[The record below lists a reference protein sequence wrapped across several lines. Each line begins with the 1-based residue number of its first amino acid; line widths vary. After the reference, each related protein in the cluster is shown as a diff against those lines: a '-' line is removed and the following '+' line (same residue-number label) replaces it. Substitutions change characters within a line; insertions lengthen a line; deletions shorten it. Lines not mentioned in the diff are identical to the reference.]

1 MEKCLP
7 CPKELLTIPKPSEL
21 KISTMTVI
29 SNIYDCDYDKNEE
42 INLDILS
49 RIIEMY
55 NVDDDKLKTKEGG
68 ITNIAYY
75 TNLPRNNMNYKTIT
89 IIKSNPFY
97 NQMTVIMEN
106 FDFKKTNVKIF
117 NNGKLQMTGILS
129 ESEAHHISLNII
141 NILKNTKIKIY
152 TNISCLDKIDK
163 KFSNDFAIIYNP
175 KTGKQAYYR
184 WNYLSIIN
192 EIEKNSSIKFFEKQE
207 DKEKYLNSNNGWIS
221 DYSISN
227 FINIVDSKISDMI
240 NSIKL
245 INKEIETTLNIKS
258 EKEMDIDLNIKTE
271 DISFNNEIT
280 QINRKI
286 YDLTNNKSILTK
298 DLLDLT
304 NIIKK
309 YKHTQNIDN
318 NVIKLIAKRFGKD
331 LQTLNDLDTYFDCY
345 EYDIVNNIDA
355 FKLDNIKVELI
366 NSDFSTNFMINNTK
380 LYKIVLGKCKAF
392 ASYEPNDYPGV
403 KNKFYWNADNIK
415 HNRKQGKCYCEQKCI
430 KKGKKTPCNQITI
443 SVFQS
448 GSVIITGAKSIQQIR
463 DGYEYINTIFSEN
476 FNEIKGLMTEE
487 DRCKKQEKLN
497 NDRKIMR
504 KKRLFYFKKSDLFD
518 NIDNIDI

>member
-1 MEKCLP
+1 MTTHIQCS
-7 CPKELLTIPKPSEL
+7 PKLDAIPSPNEV

-29 SNIYDCDYDKNEE
+29 SNIYDCDYDKNDEL
-42 INLDILS
+42 NLDVLS
-49 RIIEMY
+49 RIIEIY
-55 NVDDDKLKTKEGG
+55 NTDDDKLKTKEGG
-68 ITNIAYY
+68 ITDVEYY
-75 TNLPRNNMNYKTIT
+75 TNLPRNNMNYKYIT
-89 IIKSNPFY
+89 TVKSNPFY

-106 FDFKKTNVKIF
+106 FGFKRTNVKIF

-129 ESEAHHISLNII
+129 KSEAHHISLNII

-152 TNISCLDKIDK
+152 TNVSCLDKIDK

-175 KTGKQAYYR
+175 KIGKQAYYR

-192 EIEKNSSIKFFEKQE
+192 EIEKNSNIKFFNTEE
-207 DKEKYLNSNNGWIS
+207 DKSKYLNDNNGWIS
-221 DYSISN
+221 DYTIGK
-227 FINIVDSKISDMI
+227 FIDIIEDKLGNMYELN
-240 NSIKL
+240 NSINEELEAIMNLK
-245 INKEIETTLNIKS
+245 N
-258 EKEMDIDLNIKTE
+258 EKEGNSNTNSKTE
-271 DISFNNEIT
+271 DITFNNEIT
-280 QINRKI
+280 QINRKL
-286 YDLTNNKSILTK
+286 YDLTNTKSSLTK
-298 DLLDLT
+298 SLFDLT

-309 YKHTQNIDN
+309 CKHTREIDN
-318 NVIKLIAKRFGKD
+318 NVILAISKKFGMD
-331 LQTLNDLDTYFDCY
+331 LQSLNDLDSYFDCY

-355 FKLDNIKVELI
+355 FKLDNIKIELI

-380 LYKIVLGKCKAF
+380 LYKIVLSKYKAF

-415 HNRKQGKCYCEQKCI
+415 HNRKQGKCYCKQKCI

-463 DGYEYINTIFSEN
+463 DAYEYINTIFSDN
-476 FNEIKGLMTEE
+476 YHEIKGIMTDE
-487 DRCKKQEKLN
+487 DKSKKQEKLN

-504 KKRLFYFKKSDLFD
+504 KKRLFYFKKSELFD
-518 NIDNIDI
+518 

>member
-1 MEKCLP
+1 MATCIE
-7 CPKELLTIPKPSEL
+7 CPKELLTIPIPSEL

-29 SNIYDCDYDKNEE
+29 SNIYDCDYDINEE

-49 RIIEMY
+49 RLINMCD
-55 NVDDDKLKTKEGG
+55 NDDEKLKTKEGG
-68 ITNIAYY
+68 ITSIAYH
-75 TNLPRNNMNYKTIT
+75 TNYPRNNMNYKAIT
-89 IIKSNPFY
+89 TIKSNPFY

-106 FDFKKTNVKIF
+106 FGFKRSNVKIF

-129 ESEAHHISLNII
+129 ENEAHHVSKNVI
-141 NILKNTKIKIY
+141 NILKNSKIKIY
-152 TNISCLDKIDK
+152 TSVSCLDKIDK
-163 KFSNDFAIIYNP
+163 KFSNDFAIVYNP
-175 KTGKQAYYR
+175 KTGKEAYYR
-184 WNYLSIIN
+184 YNYLNIID
-192 EIEKNSSIKFFEKQE
+192 EIEKNNIVRFFKSDDEKNKFINDHNGWVSDYIIHNFIKNLDDKIKYSTEKLRDINNNLE
-207 DKEKYLNSNNGWIS
+207 THLNLKGDKENIS
-221 DYSISN
+221 
-227 FINIVDSKISDMI
+227 SD
-240 NSIKL
+240 
-245 INKEIETTLNIKS
+245 KS
-258 EKEMDIDLNIKTE
+258 EEEQND
-271 DISFNNEIT
+271 EIT
-280 QINRKI
+280 QINKKL
-286 YDLTNNKSILTK
+286 YDLSKSKSLLTQS
-298 DLLDLT
+298 LLDLT
-304 NIIKK
+304 NISKK
-309 YKHTQNIDN
+309 CKKIREVDN
-318 NVIKLIAKRFGKD
+318 NVISIISKKFNKD

-355 FKLDNIKVELI
+355 FKLSNIKIELI

-380 LYKIVLGKCKAF
+380 LYKIVLGKYKAF

-463 DGYEYINTIFSEN
+463 DAYEYINTIFSEN

-518 NIDNIDI
+518 NIDNIDN